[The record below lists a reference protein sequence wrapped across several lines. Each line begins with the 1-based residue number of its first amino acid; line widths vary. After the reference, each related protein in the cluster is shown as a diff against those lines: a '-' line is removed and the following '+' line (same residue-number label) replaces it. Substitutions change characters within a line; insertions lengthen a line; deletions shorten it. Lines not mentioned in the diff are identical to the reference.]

1 MSIKMNRLVLIIGV
15 FIGIAPSTTW
25 AASVFFKK
33 KSSSHKQSKKDKGM
47 SVVRRLKAAALTITA
62 KKRDKGSSRTVT
74 PVTSPGFLAS
84 TSADRERKSPKT
96 PDALTQVR
104 RQPSDRPPLKLE
116 TLSPAVSPT
125 PLSAS
130 SHDLISP
137 LASTSSSSGKSAL
150 SALSSPSSVS
160 SASVVGSLSPS
171 PRVETALATA
181 IDIPGMLHE
190 SPAIE
195 PVLTKEPSS
204 DEFILSVAAQQVV
217 HDGPQFRV
225 LSQSEEV
232 MKGSI
237 EAEPICK
244 NKPLAGGCMRDE
256 LLDGS
261 EPIPEEI
268 DRALLQQTMT
278 EVLSLTPVVT
288 GEVVIRQVMEAAQEG
303 NVEAIEKMK
312 FAFEKELAAMPYR
325 EKIQAFKEIQGTL
338 CDVQELLEKNPVL
351 DYEQDEDAQY
361 EREVSKPLGSQG
373 RPKWF
378 KHYVLLREL
387 AQSQKVEEQLRPGW
401 EVADVQEALKKNPSN
416 TVLQEWYD
424 AHLKARQGLDADY
437 PDLSPEYH
445 PYYEQLK
452 RQHDAYAIIKDILA
466 DLLVDG
472 LIIPARVPVHVREVA
487 EASFQ

>member
-1 MSIKMNRLVLIIGV
+1 VSIKMNRLVLIIGV
-15 FIGIAPSTTW
+15 FIGIVPSTTW
-25 AASVFFKK
+25 AASAFFKK
-33 KSSSHKQSKKDKGM
+33 KSSSHKQSKKDKG
-47 SVVRRLKAAALTITA
+47 SNVVRRLKAALTI
-62 KKRDKGSSRTVT
+62 KKDRTVT
-74 PVTSPGFLAS
+74 PVTSPGFLAGAP
-84 TSADRERKSPKT
+84 ADRERKSPKT

-104 RQPSDRPPLKLE
+104 RQPSDKPPFKLE
-116 TLSPAVSPT
+116 VHSPAVSPT

-171 PRVETALATA
+171 PGVETALATA

-195 PVLTKEPSS
+195 PLNKKHSS
-204 DEFILSVAAQQVV
+204 DEFILPGAA
-217 HDGPQFRV
+217 HKV
-225 LSQSEEV
+225 LSQSQQV
-232 MKGSI
+232 HDGSI
-237 EAEPICK
+237 EEEPLCK

-278 EVLSLTPVVT
+278 EVLSLTPVVA

-312 FAFEKELAAMPYR
+312 SAFEKELAAMPYR

-351 DYEQDEDAQY
+351 EHEEDEDAQY
-361 EREVSKPLGSQG
+361 EREVLKPLGSQG

-387 AQSQKVEEQLRPGW
+387 GHFPEVEDQLGPDW

-424 AHLKARQGLDADY
+424 AHLKARQGLNADY
-437 PDLSPEYH
+437 PYLSPEYH
-445 PYYEQLK
+445 PDYEQLK
-452 RQHDAYAIIKDILA
+452 RQHDAYAIINDILA

-472 LIIPARVPVHVREVA
+472 LIIPARVPVHVREA
-487 EASFQ
+487 TEASFQ